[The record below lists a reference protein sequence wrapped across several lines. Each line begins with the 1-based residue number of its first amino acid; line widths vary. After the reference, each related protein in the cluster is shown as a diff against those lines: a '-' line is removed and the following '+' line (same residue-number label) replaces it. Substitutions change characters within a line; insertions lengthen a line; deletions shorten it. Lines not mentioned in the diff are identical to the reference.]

1 MRFWLRSLVYQLGMR
16 KMRLEYSTLALDRQD
31 VSQHRESMSSPAAD
45 CDAIESNAEVMTQD
59 RKFFTWRK
67 CSTCRDAKKAL
78 DGLGVEVDER
88 DFFENAMSREELGGL
103 VDAIGIDSLFSWRSP
118 SSKPFRDRRDTI
130 SRDELID
137 AMLDEPR
144 LIRRPIVISPNVVP
158 IVGFDKSAYAKLAQ

>member
-1 MRFWLRSLVYQLGMR
+1 
-16 KMRLEYSTLALDRQD
+16 
-31 VSQHRESMSSPAAD
+31 MSSPAAD

-59 RKFFTWRK
+59 RKFYTWRK

-118 SSKPFRDRRDTI
+118 SAKQYRERRATVTQ
-130 SRDELID
+130 DELIE
-137 AMLDEPR
+137 AMLREPR
-144 LIRRPIVISPNVVP
+144 LIRRPIVISDHAEP
-158 IVGFDKSAYAKLAQ
+158 IVGFKKNAYAQLAR